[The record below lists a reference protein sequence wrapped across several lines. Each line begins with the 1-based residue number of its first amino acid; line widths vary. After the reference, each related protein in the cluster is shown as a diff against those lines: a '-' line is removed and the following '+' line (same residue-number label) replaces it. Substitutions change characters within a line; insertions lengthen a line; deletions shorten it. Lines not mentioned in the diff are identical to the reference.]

1 MSDQPN
7 KDDDFE
13 IVDPS
18 SVQFAKRGRKSAVNP
33 ELTAKLK
40 TLKPGQALSV
50 KSMTID
56 VKSADFKTAKA
67 RVSAQL
73 RTACRSVGIDDFD
86 IKWTLNGTPTV
97 CR

>member
-1 MSDQPN
+1 MPDQPN

-18 SVQFAKRGRKSAVNP
+18 EVQFAKRGRKSVVNP

-40 TLKPGQALSV
+40 TLKPGQALTV
-50 KSMTID
+50 KSMTLD
-56 VKSADFKTAKA
+56 TKSADYKTAKA
-67 RVSAQL
+67 KVSAQL
-73 RTACRSVGIDDFD
+73 RTACRAAGIEAFD